1 MEFLGVDNF
10 FGFVST
16 GVSGSESSFV
26 LLETSLHIPSVSRV
40 VGSVL
45 AEENVDVVDHRVGYF
60 A

>member
-1 MEFLGVDNF
+1 
-10 FGFVST
+10 
-16 GVSGSESSFV
+16 V